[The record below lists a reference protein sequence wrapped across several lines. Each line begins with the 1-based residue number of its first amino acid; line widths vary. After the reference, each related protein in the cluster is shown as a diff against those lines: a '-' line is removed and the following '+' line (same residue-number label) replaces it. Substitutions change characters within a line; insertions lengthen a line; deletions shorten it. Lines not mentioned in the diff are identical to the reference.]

1 MFARMHVSNS
11 NTLASRCTF
20 SSQEERMRKST
31 ALKVTCLAVAV
42 TLKATCRYLYNKLGS
57 FFGLQEVVEAEDETE
72 RALLIRMHVEVVTK
86 ANTGRAHYIRRATLK
101 DGNKLLFRTWEKEA
115 MAQLNDCVNKALGEP
130 SLSGQS
136 PAEAEIAAL
145 KDRVSELER
154 LLAAEAREEVQ
165 SGGGSASAACQSASV
180 AGSGSGLSLPTVC
193 YLVFSTSKLSRSSV
207 CVLCVCVCVCVCVYL
222 TASCRVFPLP
232 HA

>member
-1 MFARMHVSNS
+1 
-11 NTLASRCTF
+11 
-20 SSQEERMRKST
+20 
-31 ALKVTCLAVAV
+31 V
-42 TLKATCRYLYNKLGS
+42 TLKATCRHLYNKLGS
-57 FFGLQEVVEAEDETE
+57 FFGLQEVAEAEDDKE

-101 DGNKLLFRTWEKEA
+101 DGDKLLFRTWEKEA

-130 SLSGQS
+130 SVSGQS
-136 PAEAEIAAL
+136 PAQAEIAAL

-165 SGGGSASAACQSASV
+165 SGGGSASAECQSASV

-193 YLVFSTSKLSRSSV
+193 YLVFSTSNYLAPQCV
-207 CVLCVCVCVCVCVYL
+207 CCVMCVCVCVCVCICL
-222 TASCRVFPLP
+222 SHCLLP
-232 HA
+232 CVPSTTCVKVSHFKV